1 MNYKKG
7 FEHSKAQFHLPLD
20 MVTLVHAKKA
30 QSLASDQDYRH
41 PLPQHTSLAEDLR
54 LSCAK
59 KAHKLQSEVRRTG
72 ICPRALSSLI

>member
-1 MNYKKG
+1 
-7 FEHSKAQFHLPLD
+7 

-30 QSLASDQDYRH
+30 QTLASDQDYRR

-59 KAHKLQSEVRRTG
+59 KAYQLQSEVRR
-72 ICPRALSSLI
+72 PDLSGLM